1 MAKIAVI
8 ALTHRIDEIT
18 PTAIL
23 EHELWEALANNDKIA
38 RKWFVEKVTIL
49 DDTELTE
56 SSQIAH

>member
-23 EHELWEALANNDKIA
+23 EHELWEALANNDRI
-38 RKWFVEKVTIL
+38 
-49 DDTELTE
+49 
-56 SSQIAH
+56 S